1 MLVGQVITLL
11 LPQGGPLLFLSFL
24 ILAQNLLNHNFLCV
38 SLSFVHNIRQAT
50 AGGTDGVACDGRSC
64 LRLPGQEHPCLQ
76 VLKIA
81 DQIFAPQILAGQV
94 FPGQDRCHQIFSGL
108 SHPGFDVFVGRDDVC
123 FFISQSGETADTLG
137 ALR

>member
-1 MLVGQVITLL
+1 MQ
-11 LPQGGPLLFLSFL
+11 
-24 ILAQNLLNHNFLCV
+24 
-38 SLSFVHNIRQAT
+38 NIRQAT

-81 DQIFAPQILAGQV
+81 DQIFARQIFV
-94 FPGQDRCHQIFSGL
+94 RQIFSGL